1 MSFLFLEV
9 LTLIVACY
17 FAKEQAAVTML
28 EIELEAATAR
38 ITELEAKVNH
48 HLELNLTFWIS
59 TSRKF
64 PALENKGAASPRRH
78 QRSFTPYLEKTLS
91 DDTIV
96 SFPEIA
102 WAI

>member
-38 ITELEAKVNH
+38 ITELEEEHGGEEGA
-48 HLELNLTFWIS
+48 
-59 TSRKF
+59 F
-64 PALENKGAASPRRH
+64 PMLCC
-78 QRSFTPYLEKTLS
+78 
-91 DDTIV
+91 
-96 SFPEIA
+96 
-102 WAI
+102 